1 MDLKLKDSVAVV
13 MAASKGLGAATA
25 RVFAQE
31 GARVVISARDTETLT
46 RTAESIAAETGAQVV
61 PVGADSSRAE
71 DITRLISTAHERF
84 GRIDAL
90 IVNAG
95 GPPAGKFMDFDD
107 PAWQAAVDLTLMSAV
122 RAARAVVPIMKAQGG
137 GSITFITSVGVKH
150 VLDNL
155 LLSNSLRLAVVGMA
169 KGMSHELGPDNI
181 RVNVICPGYTATDR
195 ITSLAKANAT
205 RNNTSVEEELAK
217 TGKNVPLGRVAAPEE
232 FGRACVF
239 LASPA
244 ASYITGI
251 ALMVDGGM
259 SRVM

>member
-1 MDLKLKDSVAVV
+1 MDLQLKDRVAVV

-31 GARVVISARDTETLT
+31 GARVVVSARSVEALE
-46 RTAESIAAETGAQVV
+46 RTAAGIAAETGALVV
-61 PVGADSSRAE
+61 PVVADASRAE
-71 DITRLISTAHERF
+71 DVERLVATARERF

-90 IVNAG
+90 VANAG
-95 GPPAGKFMDFDD
+95 GPPAGKFMDFTDAD
-107 PAWQAAVDLTLMSAV
+107 WQAAVQLTLMSAA
-122 RAARAVVPIMKAQGG
+122 RAARAVVPVMRAQGG
-137 GSITFITSVGVKH
+137 GSITFIESYGVKH

-169 KGMSHELGPDNI
+169 KGMSHELGPDHI
-181 RVNVICPGYTATDR
+181 RVNVICPGSTETDR
-195 ITSLAKANAT
+195 IRSLARSNAE
-205 RNNTSVEEELAK
+205 RNGTTVEEEL
-217 TGKNVPLGRVAAPEE
+217 TRMGKSIPLGRIGRPEE

-244 ASYITGI
+244 ASFISGA
-251 ALMVDGGM
+251 ALMVDGGA

>member
-31 GARVVISARDTETLT
+31 GARVVISARNAETLT
-46 RTAESIAAETGAQVV
+46 HTANSIAAETGAQVI
-61 PVGADSSRAE
+61 PVVADSSHAE
-71 DITRLISTAHERF
+71 DVTRLISTAQERF

-90 IVNAG
+90 VVNAG

-107 PAWQAAVDLTLMSAV
+107 TAWQSAVDLTLMSAV

-155 LLSNSLRLAVVGMA
+155 LLSNSLRLSVVGMA

-195 ITSLAKANAT
+195 MTSLAKANSA
-205 RNNTSVEEELAK
+205 RNGTSVEEELAK
-217 TGKNVPLGRVAAPEE
+217 TGNNVPLRRVAAPEE
-232 FGRACVF
+232 FGRACAF

-244 ASYITGI
+244 ASYITGA